1 MKEVLTATDLVQAI
15 SNLSKSVSYNY
26 VNPKTRT
33 KIRIDEIVR
42 PEGPIYIRRYTPSK
56 GESPDQAKRE
66 SISVE
71 MLWRVAN
78 AISSKQPI
86 NIDRVLAGS
95 YNTRSA
101 LEALLAHSPQFYF
114 CYPGRIEVIRA
125 SSEVKRGHKHLLWRP
140 EAPHELGVMSEFETD
155 DMYISEIPTVDAVYE
170 ALVIPEIMGG
180 NQANLSIDVQR
191 RHAQMQIALIIIGTQ
206 LGSRVWVA
214 SNDRAIEYK
223 GQKIGEMDNVIPS
236 LNDVKLIQPYD
247 EAARAA
253 RLIDCIWFRNSTF
266 MPAVFEVEHSTGV
279 TSGLTRM
286 KHFRDQIPPIDTRW
300 VIVAP
305 DEDRHK
311 VYTEANKEQFRDMNV
326 CFFPYSSVEELY
338 SLCQR
343 RKIGGISDEF
353 LDCFMERTLN

>member
-1 MKEVLTATDLVQAI
+1 MKEVITATDLVQAI
-15 SNLSKSVSYNY
+15 SNLSKNVSYNY

-33 KIRIDEIVR
+33 KVKIEEIVR
-42 PEGPIYIRRYTPSK
+42 PEGPIFISRYDPSQ
-56 GESPDQAKRE
+56 GEGPHQAKRE

-78 AISSKQPI
+78 AASFKQPV
-86 NIDRVLAGS
+86 NIDRILAGS

-101 LEALLAHSPQFYF
+101 LEALLVHTPQFYF
-114 CYPGRIEVIRA
+114 CYPGRIEVIRS
-125 SSEVKRGHKHLLWRP
+125 SSEIKRGHKHLIWRP
-140 EAPHELGVMSEFETD
+140 ETPHELGVMAEFKTEN
-155 DMYISEIPTVDAVYE
+155 MYISEIPTAEAVYE
-170 ALVIPEIMGG
+170 ALIIPEIAAGEQV
-180 NQANLSIDVQR
+180 NVTIDMQR

-223 GQKIGEMDNVIPS
+223 GQKISEMDNVIAS

-247 EAARAA
+247 EAVRSA
-253 RLIDCIWFRNSTF
+253 RLIDCIWFRNSRF

-300 VIVAP
+300 VVVAP

-311 VYTEANKEQFRDMNV
+311 VYAEANKEQFRDMDV

-343 RKIGGISDEF
+343 RKIVGVNDEF
-353 LDCFMERTLN
+353 LDCFMERAVN